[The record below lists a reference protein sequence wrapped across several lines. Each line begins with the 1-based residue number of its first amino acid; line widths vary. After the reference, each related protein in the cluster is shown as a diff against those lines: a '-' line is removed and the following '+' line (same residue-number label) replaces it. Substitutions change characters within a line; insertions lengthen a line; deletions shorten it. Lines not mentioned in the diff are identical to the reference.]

1 MVFNVSEEG
10 IKRFR
15 GDNGMNIKKISSLV
29 ILLIVSSIVGTPS
42 SLKAEPLR
50 NRIPEIGEQQAT
62 NFIPNH
68 SLIQLVKGSGPEV
81 FLIQDGE
88 RRWITDSKT
97 FDAYGFNYSD
107 VKEIFDEELNSYP
120 EGTPITKNGTLL
132 KGSSSGHV
140 YIIINGNRSL
150 MSARVFEKGK
160 FPSED
165 IHCVTDSYLLSI
177 PEKPNFR

>member
-1 MVFNVSEEG
+1 MVFNLIEEE
-10 IKRFR
+10 IKSFR
-15 GDNGMNIKKISSLV
+15 GDNGMNIRKISPLV
-29 ILLIVSSIVGTPS
+29 TLLILSSSLGTPS

-50 NRIPEIGEQQAT
+50 NRTPEVGKQQAT
-62 NFIPNH
+62 NFIPNQ
-68 SLIQLVKGSGPEV
+68 SLIQLVKGSGSEV

-97 FDAYGFNYSD
+97 FDAYGFNYSE

-132 KGSSSGHV
+132 KGSNSGEV
-140 YIIINGNRSL
+140 YIIINGNRRL

-160 FPSED
+160 FQSED
-165 IHCVTDSYLLSI
+165 IHSVTDSYLLSI
-177 PEKPNFR
+177 PEESALR